1 MVVEYG
7 FKVFAFRD
15 GAKSE
20 LRGIS
25 ELSICSEEG
34 ELQATASLK
43 IAASSLS
50 APIDEILISCS
61 HFKDC
66 LFEVSEVLSI
76 DANFKKLVAKTPL
89 RLPQNIS
96 SLKDLASLT
105 DKVSF
110 LCDAPQD
117 TSLTGLSYSDASSL
131 AGALEGIGLS
141 FWANDLGI
149 FISDKFY
156 IAKPAVSAAEFN
168 EDNIIDFN
176 LSLSAPQNIDTII
189 FNDKN
194 EDIYSEAG
202 LTAVIDP
209 DPHPVTPREVLRY
222 KDDENGDVY
231 VISPLRAVGKIFAT
245 PAWEAKDI
253 SLNAPNASF
262 FADYRAVEEF
272 ELSEDIC
279 VKLTGFIKKLI
290 AVSLD
295 GTPLQFSEQ
304 TAQEQHGNI
313 YKDNVLCFE
322 GPLSGTL
329 KVAYESNIYLFVCP
343 ARDLPS
349 ALSIKAEYKNLQI
362 DHLHKYEITKFYPK
376 GYTHTFSLMRDF
388 DVDSALIAHAGFKLG
403 TQSFSADPFGE
414 VEIKFSDYGA
424 YKLELYLDGKL
435 EKTMNIGYFANE
447 FSCDFNEI
455 KEKD

>member
-1 MVVEYG
+1 M
-7 FKVFAFRD
+7 
-15 GAKSE
+15 
-20 LRGIS
+20 
-25 ELSICSEEG
+25 
-34 ELQATASLK
+34 
-43 IAASSLS
+43 
-50 APIDEILISCS
+50 
-61 HFKDC
+61 
-66 LFEVSEVLSI
+66 
-76 DANFKKLVAKTPL
+76 
-89 RLPQNIS
+89 PQNIS

-117 TSLTGLSYSDASSL
+117 TPLTGLSYSDASSL

-176 LSLSAPQNIDTII
+176 LSLGAPQNIDTIT

-329 KVAYESNIYLFVCP
+329 KVAYESNIYLFICP

-349 ALSIKAEYKNLQI
+349 ALNIKAEYKNLQI

>member
-96 SLKDLASLT
+96 NLKDLASLT

-117 TSLTGLSYSDASSL
+117 TPLTGLSYSDASSL

-149 FISDKFY
+149 FITDKFY
-156 IAKPAVSAAEFN
+156 IAKHAASALEFN

-176 LSLSAPQNIDTII
+176 LSLSAPQNIDTIT

-253 SLNAPNASF
+253 NLNVPDASF

-272 ELSEDIC
+272 ELSDDIC
-279 VKLTGFIKKLI
+279 IRLTGFIKKLI

-295 GTPLQFSEQ
+295 GTPIYFSAQ
-304 TAQEQHGNI
+304 TTQEQRGNI

-388 DVDSALIAHAGFKLG
+388 DVDSALIAHASFKLG

>member
-43 IAASSLS
+43 IAASSLF

-66 LFEVSEVLSI
+66 LFEVSEILSV

-96 SLKDLASLT
+96 SLKDLAFLG

-117 TSLTGLSYSDASSL
+117 TPLAGLSYSDASSL

-149 FISDKFY
+149 FISNKFY
-156 IAKPAVSAAEFN
+156 IAKHAVSAAEFN

-245 PAWEAKDI
+245 PSWEAKDI
-253 SLNAPNASF
+253 SINAPNSYF
-262 FADYRAVEEF
+262 FAYYREVEEF

-295 GTPLQFSEQ
+295 GTPLQLSEQ

-388 DVDSALIAHAGFKLG
+388 DIDSALIAHAGFKLG
-403 TQSFSADPFGE
+403 AQSFSADPFGE
-414 VEIKFSDYGA
+414 VEVKFSDYGA

>member
-15 GAKSE
+15 GTKSE
-20 LRGIS
+20 LEGIS

-43 IAASSLS
+43 IASSSLS

-117 TSLTGLSYSDASSL
+117 TPLTGLSYSDASSL

-253 SLNAPNASF
+253 GLNVPDASF
-262 FADYRAVEEF
+262 FANYHAVEEF
-272 ELSEDIC
+272 ELSDDIC

-295 GTPLQFSEQ
+295 GTPLQFSKQ

-322 GPLSGTL
+322 GPLNGTL

-388 DVDSALIAHAGFKLG
+388 DVDSALIAHASFKLG

>member
-20 LRGIS
+20 LEGIS

-43 IAASSLS
+43 IASSSLS

-61 HFKDC
+61 HFEDR

-76 DANFKKLVAKTPL
+76 DVNFKKLIAKTPL
-89 RLPQNIS
+89 HLPQNIS
-96 SLKDLASLT
+96 SLKDLTSLES
-105 DKVSF
+105 KVSF

-117 TSLTGLSYSDASSL
+117 TPLTGLSYSDVSSL

-141 FWANDLGI
+141 FWANDRGV
-149 FISDKFY
+149 FISDRFY
-156 IAKPAVSAAEFN
+156 ITREAAPIMEFN
-168 EDNIIDFN
+168 EDNVIDFN
-176 LSLSAPQNIDTII
+176 LSLGAPQNIDTII

-253 SLNAPNASF
+253 GLNVPNASF

-272 ELSEDIC
+272 ELSDDIC
-279 VKLTGFIKKLI
+279 IRLTGFIKKLI

-295 GTPLQFSEQ
+295 GTPIYFSAQ
-304 TAQEQHGNI
+304 TTQEQRGNI

-362 DHLHKYEITKFYPK
+362 DHLHRYEITKFYPK

-388 DVDSALIAHAGFKLG
+388 DIDSALIAHAGFKLG

>member
-20 LRGIS
+20 LEGIS

-43 IAASSLS
+43 IASSSLS

-66 LFEVSEVLSI
+66 LFEVSEILSV
-76 DANFKKLVAKTPL
+76 DSNFKKLVAKTPL

-96 SLKDLASLT
+96 SLKDLAFLGG
-105 DKVSF
+105 KVSF

-117 TSLTGLSYSDASSL
+117 TPLAGLSYSDASSL

-156 IAKPAVSAAEFN
+156 IAKPAASALELN

-253 SLNAPNASF
+253 GLNAPNASF

-272 ELSEDIC
+272 ELSDDIC

-313 YKDNVLCFE
+313 
-322 GPLSGTL
+322 
-329 KVAYESNIYLFVCP
+329 
-343 ARDLPS
+343 
-349 ALSIKAEYKNLQI
+349 
-362 DHLHKYEITKFYPK
+362 
-376 GYTHTFSLMRDF
+376 
-388 DVDSALIAHAGFKLG
+388 
-403 TQSFSADPFGE
+403 
-414 VEIKFSDYGA
+414 
-424 YKLELYLDGKL
+424 
-435 EKTMNIGYFANE
+435 
-447 FSCDFNEI
+447 
-455 KEKD
+455 

>member
-7 FKVFAFRD
+7 FRVFAFRD

-34 ELQATASLK
+34 ELQVTASLK
-43 IAASSLS
+43 IAASSLF

-66 LFEVSEVLSI
+66 LFEVSEILSV

-96 SLKDLASLT
+96 NLKDLAFLG

-117 TSLTGLSYSDASSL
+117 TPLTGLSYSDASSL

-149 FISDKFY
+149 FITDKFY
-156 IAKPAVSAAEFN
+156 IAKHAASALEFN

-176 LSLSAPQNIDTII
+176 LSLSAPQNINTIT

-329 KVAYESNIYLFVCP
+329 KVAYESNIYLFICP

-349 ALSIKAEYKNLQI
+349 ALNIKAEYKNLQI

>member
-7 FKVFAFRD
+7 FRVFAFRD

-34 ELQATASLK
+34 ELQVTASLK
-43 IAASSLS
+43 IAASSLF

-66 LFEVSEVLSI
+66 LFEVSEILSV

-96 SLKDLASLT
+96 NLKDLAFLG

-117 TSLTGLSYSDASSL
+117 TPLTGLSYSDASSL

-149 FISDKFY
+149 FITDKFY
-156 IAKPAVSAAEFN
+156 IAKHAASALEFN

-176 LSLSAPQNIDTII
+176 LSLSAPQNIDTIT

-222 KDDENGDVY
+222 KDDENGDIY

-253 SLNAPNASF
+253 GLNVPDASF

-349 ALSIKAEYKNLQI
+349 ALNIKAEYKNLQI

-388 DVDSALIAHAGFKLG
+388 DVDSALIAHASFKLG

-414 VEIKFSDYGA
+414 VQIKFSDYGA
-424 YKLELYLDGKL
+424 YKLELYLDAKL

>member
-15 GAKSE
+15 GTKSE
-20 LRGIS
+20 LEGIS

-43 IAASSLS
+43 IASSSLS

-117 TSLTGLSYSDASSL
+117 TPLTGLSYSDASSL

-141 FWANDLGI
+141 FGANDLGI

-168 EDNIIDFN
+168 EDNIINFN

-253 SLNAPNASF
+253 NLNVPDASF

-279 VKLTGFIKKLI
+279 VKLTGFVKRLI

-388 DVDSALIAHAGFKLG
+388 DVDSALIAHASFKLG

-424 YKLELYLDGKL
+424 YKLELYLGGKL

>member
-20 LRGIS
+20 LEGIS

-66 LFEVSEVLSI
+66 LFEVSEILSV

-89 RLPQNIS
+89 HLPQNIS
-96 SLKDLASLT
+96 SLKDLTSLES
-105 DKVSF
+105 KVSF

-117 TSLTGLSYSDASSL
+117 TLLTGLSYSDASSL

-141 FWANDLGI
+141 FWANDRGI
-149 FISDKFY
+149 FISDRFY
-156 IAKPAVSAAEFN
+156 ITRDATPVMEFN

-176 LSLSAPQNIDTII
+176 LSLSAPQNIDTIT

-253 SLNAPNASF
+253 NLNVPDASF

-295 GTPLQFSEQ
+295 GTPIYFSAQ
-304 TAQEQHGNI
+304 TTQEQRGNI
-313 YKDNVLCFE
+313 YKDNILCFD

-349 ALSIKAEYKNLQI
+349 ALNIKAEYKNLQI

-388 DVDSALIAHAGFKLG
+388 DVDSALIAHASFKLG